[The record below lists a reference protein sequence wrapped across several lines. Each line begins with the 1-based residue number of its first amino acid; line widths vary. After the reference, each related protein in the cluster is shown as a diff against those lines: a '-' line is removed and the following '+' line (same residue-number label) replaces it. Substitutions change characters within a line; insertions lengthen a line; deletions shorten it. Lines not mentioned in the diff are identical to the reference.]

1 MGGFGL
7 TLSGVTGG
15 VAMVDHGVM
24 RPGTLDRRPVVSAWR
39 RLLREEEGVALVL
52 AILIMV
58 VLTTMLTA
66 VIFLTA
72 AGARDAQRTNAGQR
86 AYSLAES
93 GVNNALAVLEANY
106 PGTVGY
112 PGDNTLLTTCPASLP
127 AVCARTTVYPTGT
140 VSWSG
145 TLDNAPAALGWSDQ
159 WNIVSTATVA
169 NPTGPSAAA
178 VTRTVKAVVPVIR
191 PLVVP
196 IGQNNPLNFI
206 YGNAV
211 NFQQSVQVASPVYAI
226 NDLHLQ
232 NSSTI
237 SEWIGNSSGHPN
249 KVAVGGNFYEEQN
262 ANQVG
267 HTQCA
272 PVSSCSDPAN
282 ALSEMY
288 VHGQCS
294 VKSNGT
300 LHACAWGSADQI
312 WATTHGNTIPANF
325 LDFVPKLTCCSPY
338 TFHAALAPLEAARST
353 MGEAYRTADLGPLSP
368 CTTGSL
374 PASVFPRGFDTA
386 SGVADL
392 DLNNSAT
399 PTGSAAIDLTP
410 STSYSCK
417 SRAGELSWDNSANKL
432 RVQGTVFIDGSATIS
447 SAAPAQAKV
456 TGQGALFLTG
466 TFMMKNALMCV
477 KTTGN
482 GNGTHCD
489 TSAGAWDPNV
499 GALIIVADG
508 DPQPGCTGPIDVT
521 QGQSNNITC
530 GQGINIKSS
539 DFQGAL
545 IANKDVGVDTTSV
558 MQGPMLSVYNTVNA
572 GQSNVLTF
580 PPILFSPSGET
591 LLGPPPVP
599 KLLPPQQFG
608 GG

>member
-1 MGGFGL
+1 MGSFGL
-7 TLSGVTGG
+7 TLLGVTG
-15 VAMVDHGVM
+15 ASDMVDHGVM
-24 RPGTLDRRPVVSAWR
+24 RPGNLDRRRVVAAWR
-39 RLLREEEGVALVL
+39 RLFHEEEGVALIL
-52 AILIMV
+52 AILTMV
-58 VLTTMLTA
+58 VLTTTLTA

-127 AVCARTTVYPTGT
+127 AVCARTTTYPSGT

-145 TLDNAPAALGWSDQ
+145 TLDNSPSGLSWADQ

-169 NPTGPSAAA
+169 NPTGPTAGA
-178 VTRTVKAVVPVIR
+178 VTRTVRAVVPVIR

-206 YGNAV
+206 YGSSV
-211 NFQQSVQVASPVYAI
+211 KFLQSVTVASPVYTV
-226 NDLHLQ
+226 NDLGLQ

-237 SEWIGNSSGHPN
+237 SEWIGNAAGHPN

-262 ANQVG
+262 ANKAG
-267 HTQCA
+267 H
-272 PVSSCSDPAN
+272 VNGSVDPTN
-282 ALSEMY
+282 ALGEMY

-294 VKSNGT
+294 TKSKSVT
-300 LHACAWGSADQI
+300 LHACDWGANDQI
-312 WATTHGNTIPANF
+312 WATTHGSTIPPNF

-338 TFHAALAPLEAARST
+338 TYHASLAPLEAARST
-353 MGEAYRTADLGPLSP
+353 MGEAYRTADLGPLSR

-374 PASVFPRGFDTA
+374 PASVFPRGLDTA

-392 DLNNSAT
+392 DINNSAT
-399 PTGSAAIDLTP
+399 PAGTAAINLTP
-410 STSYSCK
+410 NTSYSCK
-417 SRAGELSWDNSANKL
+417 SRAGELSWDNSTNKL
-432 RVQGTVFIDGSATIS
+432 RVQGTVFIDGSVTITSGPSAKAT
-447 SAAPAQAKV
+447 V

-482 GNGTHCD
+482 GANTHCD

-499 GALIIVADG
+499 GALIVVADG
-508 DPQPGCTGPIDVT
+508 DPDTDGNGSADDLT
-521 QGQSNNITC
+521 QGQSNNVVA
-530 GQGINIKSS
+530 GQGINIKGS

-558 MQGPMLSVYNTVNA
+558 MQGPMLSVYHTVNA